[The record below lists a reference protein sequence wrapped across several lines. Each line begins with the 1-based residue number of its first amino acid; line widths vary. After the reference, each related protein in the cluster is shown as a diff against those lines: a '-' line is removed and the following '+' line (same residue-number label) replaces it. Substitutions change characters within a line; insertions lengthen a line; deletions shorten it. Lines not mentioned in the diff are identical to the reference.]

1 MLRKE
6 PITDCI
12 GELMLGLN
20 SAAGSREQPPS
31 YSGIKDAA
39 SPVTSDG

>member
-20 SAAGSREQPPS
+20 SAAGSRNNPQV
-31 YSGIKDAA
+31 IVA
-39 SPVTSDG
+39 